1 LQPFDNTL
9 MSIGRNPPGI
19 MRAVERLACAALL
32 LLLGCGQR
40 SECERACL
48 RVARCK
54 QEAREG
60 APILGERPPP
70 ADERCMKRCQEQP
83 DVFQACEAKNRT
95 CEELRN
101 CYGPLT
107 D

>member
-1 LQPFDNTL
+1 
-9 MSIGRNPPGI
+9 M
-19 MRAVERLACAALL
+19 
-32 LLLGCGQR
+32 LGCRER
-40 SECERACL
+40 SVCEQTCR

-54 QEAREG
+54 HEAREG

-70 ADERCMKRCQEQP
+70 ADERCMKRCVDQP
-83 DVFQACEAKNRT
+83 DAFQACEAKNRT

-101 CYGPLT
+101 CYGPLA